1 MAPETLA
8 GRSGTSESWEMV
20 RLLVVVPEVDSVIA
34 LRSHKKFLSMPLGEE
49 HVEELHGGLA
59 LASVVYIC
67 TKPNSTLEE
76 RDMARLELSAF
87 SITDIALALRSEL
100 LSDDSSLRRKAVSIL
115 TWALADRRDIPLSS
129 LSSITEFFCSRLSD
143 WASVE
148 PSVEGLNVL
157 YTQHVRPGTAVTFTK
172 DAVLLSDKD
181 RSDLSLLLGFPGPA
195 GLPEATNSLIECVLT
210 KLLINVHAPS
220 FGQQVRLQ
228 VLGLFRLW
236 ISDFSAELEP
246 VADVVVKG
254 LAIEG
259 EDERDIACLSVLF
272 ECIDMLFEKGLAP
285 HASSRSTE
293 DLFELLKSYFPIQLI
308 AKKIEDDPE
317 SLSNLKKLLNKCFG
331 RFRVQSIE
339 FLSPQ
344 LNDSSTSE
352 DAFVSLLQIGKETP
366 DELIP
371 FLLAE
376 LHLTDSGKP
385 PPLLVKLWQ
394 ETVSG
399 AEPVLVDGI
408 ILRLIETHE
417 DDLVIQTAQAST
429 NTLIQVLYKV
439 VQCNRD
445 DLLKRISQECNVDTV
460 SLDPQ
465 LANKISE
472 KFELVTENLQFLAA
486 LVPSITEVS
495 WITRFGKFLMD
506 NALFPIAGLVNLFA
520 SHLDIAL
527 TVFDKQTLL
536 KQLVQSC
543 QAAEV
548 SKIIL
553 ALFDGQNLN
562 SDDIQIFSSH
572 YTLVL
577 PAVRTAPSLCG
588 FLYKVLGDQI
598 VESPA
603 EVLAAV
609 ISGIDSVQGNA
620 IIKTCVVDKGQLEI
634 LRHLSPER
642 VALSIASL
650 HVWEDLLGAA
660 VASDDPVIVS
670 CVARAAGMDETSR
683 KKVFEI
689 LAHCISP
696 TTWAEALAALIPIY
710 PEESARAVG
719 LQKSSHRL
727 SALFSR
733 TPVEP
738 AVASLASDLLSSH
751 ALEMSP
757 IETLPVL
764 AAIASESLLGHQ
776 LILEKRVLECTGEVQ
791 ASKLVIR
798 YFIINHN
805 IAPGFLTDIVEHI
818 SKYLESASLPVLNRV
833 GALQVLAVMPEVVP
847 SGKVSPHKAK
857 VLKTLEG
864 ALAKEPL
871 YVVRKQLAVAITNWF
886 NV

>member
-1 MAPETLA
+1 
-8 GRSGTSESWEMV
+8 MV
-20 RLLVVVPEVDSVIA
+20 RLLVVPEVDSVMA
-34 LRSHKKFLSMPLGEE
+34 LRSHEKFQSMPVGEE
-49 HVEELHGGLA
+49 HVEELHGGRA
-59 LASVVYIC
+59 LASVVDIC
-67 TKPNSTLEE
+67 TKPNSTLDE
-76 RDMARLELSAF
+76 RDMARSELSAF
-87 SITDIALALRSEL
+87 SINDIVLALRSEL
-100 LSDDSSLRRKAVSIL
+100 LSEDSSLRRKAVSTL
-115 TWALADRRDIPLSS
+115 TWALADRRDIPSSS
-129 LSSITEFFCSRLSD
+129 LFLITEFFRSRLSD

-172 DAVLLSDKD
+172 DAALLSDKD

-195 GLPEATNSLIECVLT
+195 SLPEATNSLIECVLT

-236 ISDFSAELEP
+236 LSDFSAELVP
-246 VADVVVKG
+246 IADVVVKG
-254 LAIEG
+254 LAIQG

-317 SLSNLKKLLNKCFG
+317 SLCNLKKLLNQCFV

-352 DAFVSLLQIGKETP
+352 DAFVSLLEIGNETP
-366 DELIP
+366 DDLIP

-376 LHLTDSGKP
+376 LNLADSGKP

-399 AEPVLVDGI
+399 AEPALVDGI

-429 NTLIQVLYKV
+429 NTLIQVLYEV
-439 VQCNRD
+439 VECNRD
-445 DLLKRISQECNVDTV
+445 DLLRRISKECHIDTV
-460 SLDPQ
+460 SLNPE
-465 LANKISE
+465 LANKIPE
-472 KFELVTENLQFLAA
+472 KLELVTENLPFLAA

-495 WITRFGKFLMD
+495 WITRFAKYLMD
-506 NALFPIAGLVNLFA
+506 NSLVPSAGLVNLFA

-536 KQLVQSC
+536 KQLVQSS

-553 ALFDGQNLN
+553 ALFDGQKLN
-562 SDDIQIFSSH
+562 SDDIQILSSK
-572 YTLVL
+572 YTLFL
-577 PAVRTAPSLCG
+577 PALRSSTSFCG
-588 FLYKVLGDQI
+588 FLYEVLGDQI
-598 VESPA
+598 VEAPT

-609 ISGIDSVQGNA
+609 ISGIDSDQGDA
-620 IIKTCVVDKGQLEI
+620 IIRTCVVEQGQLGI

-642 VALSIASL
+642 VALAIASL
-650 HVWEDLLGAA
+650 RVWEDLLGAA
-660 VASDDPVIVS
+660 IASDDPDIVS
-670 CVARAAGMDETSR
+670 SVAQAAGMDENSR

-696 TTWAEALAALIPIY
+696 TTWAEAWAALIPIY
-710 PEESARAVG
+710 PEESARTVG
-719 LQKSSHRL
+719 LQKSALRL

-738 AVASLASDLLSSH
+738 AVASLASDLVSSH

-757 IETLPVL
+757 TETLPVL
-764 AAIASESLLGHQ
+764 AAIASESLLEHQ
-776 LILEKRVLECTGEVQ
+776 LILEKTVLECTGELL

-798 YFIINHN
+798 YFILNHN
-805 IAPGFLTDIVEHI
+805 IAPGFLTSIVEHI
-818 SKYLESASLPVLNRV
+818 SKYLESDSLPVINRL

-847 SGKVSPHKAK
+847 SGKVSPHKAR
-857 VLKTLEG
+857 VLEILEG
-864 ALAKEPL
+864 SLAKEPL